1 MKRLAFAGFVIWLV
15 ATLALRAGGQWII
28 TPDRAASIAV
38 LLALSM
44 PVMFALPRRLFARF
58 SIAPEDYARGAIALV
73 APGMA
78 LDTISAIWFPWIFP
92 NMRPDAAGFFG
103 GWLLL
108 CNVVAL
114 LSAAL
119 AQGTS
124 PPQQRD
130 GDVARAE
137 QPATTR

>member
-15 ATLALRAGGQWII
+15 ATLVLRAGGQWII
-28 TPDRAASIAV
+28 TPDRAASIGV
-38 LLALSM
+38 LLGLST

-58 SIAPEDYARGAIALV
+58 SIARNQYARGAIALV

-92 NMRPDAAGFFG
+92 NMRPDAAGLFG

-114 LSAAL
+114 LSAAF

-124 PPQQRD
+124 VPRQRD
-130 GDVARAE
+130 RGLARAE
-137 QPATTR
+137 QPSTTR